1 MNRRIQIK
9 IMKLAI
15 AKYKTQANLAVKIK
29 SNQIQISRYATGQRD
44 MPLSLFLT
52 VLNLV
57 GGKIELHDS

>member
-52 VLNLV
+52 VLNLL